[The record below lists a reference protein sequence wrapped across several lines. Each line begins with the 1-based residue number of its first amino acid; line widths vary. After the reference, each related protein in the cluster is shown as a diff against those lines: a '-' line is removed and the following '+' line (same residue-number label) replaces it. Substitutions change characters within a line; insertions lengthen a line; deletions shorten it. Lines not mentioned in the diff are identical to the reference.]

1 MKKSIFLFFFC
12 LMFVQL
18 SAQTTKV
25 AILELV
31 DREGGISY
39 ANKLMIKS
47 NLVKAVASI
56 PGYEAYDRVVIENVG
71 SQNFQ
76 QTGVVSNPQIVTIGE
91 TTGAK
96 YILVVEG
103 AKVDDANVF
112 VSAQILNTT
121 TALTEANDNMLLNVT
136 SGNLLQD
143 CKTLVNKLLNLQ
155 SAEPVE
161 LVSLQNSSTIGETP
175 SKSSQNCS
183 PLQLGT
189 LKRFE
194 DGTCGIVFYATE
206 DGHGLVVSLKEEDL
220 EWADSWGDHDID
232 SIVNEREENISLVSG
247 EYNTTA
253 MINQLGIEDAPA
265 AFWCR
270 TFGPQWYL
278 PSMGEL
284 IYLLKIANLE
294 EDEDGPISRA
304 LNMHGG
310 DDLEGW
316 YWSSSEE
323 DDENAWN
330 VSASGK
336 IGTEEKDKK
345 LNVRAVRAF

>member
-1 MKKSIFLFFFC
+1 MKKGILLVFFY

-18 SAQTTKV
+18 SAQTIKV
-25 AILELV
+25 AIPELV
-31 DREGGISY
+31 DREGSTSY
-39 ANKLMIKS
+39 AHKLMIKS
-47 NLVKAVASI
+47 NLVKALAGIS
-56 PGYEAYDRVVIENVG
+56 GYEVCDRVTVQPVG
-71 SQNFQ
+71 NQDFQ
-76 QTGVVSNPQIVTIGE
+76 HNGIVSDSQIVTIGE
-91 TTGAK
+91 TTGAQ
-96 YILVVEG
+96 YVLVTEV
-103 AKVDDANVF
+103 AKVDDANIF
-112 VSAQILNTT
+112 VSAQVFNTT
-121 TALTEANDNMLLNVT
+121 TMLAESNDNMLLNVT
-136 SGNLLQD
+136 SGGLLQD
-143 CKTLVNKLLNLQ
+143 CNILVHKLLNLQ
-155 SAEPVE
+155 IAEPLEPV
-161 LVSLQNSSTIGETP
+161 LSQSTPTP
-175 SKSSQNCS
+175 SGASKISS

-206 DGHGLVVSLKEEDL
+206 DGHGLVVALKEEDL

-232 SIVNEREENISLVSG
+232 SIANEDEENLSLISG
-247 EYNTTA
+247 EHNTTA

-270 TFGPQWYL
+270 TFGPEWYL

-284 IYLLKIANLE
+284 IYLLRIANLE
-294 EDEDGPISRA
+294 EDEDGPISKA